1 MGKMMKTRDK
11 KLICIIFMITMVIGS
26 AILVYYPTGSMNE
39 EKDSMAASARLKQS
53 KNVAE
58 EAEASKDSITLMS
71 TDAIPTPSISPTPT
85 PVPTPT
91 PLPVYPLQEKGYP
104 TKLEEL
110 VKTYY
115 EAKVN
120 CDIDTMKDISSVPDN
135 VISKKQLL
143 QLVEGIDD
151 YKNIKC
157 YVKKSYEEGSYIVFV
172 YYDIKFIGL
181 KTLAPSLSKLYIITD
196 ETGELKIFDG
206 ELTEELRSYVTA
218 RSEDED
224 VIALREHT
232 DQLAAE
238 AKEQDKDLKAFWEIL
253 DNY

>member
-1 MGKMMKTRDK
+1 MFT
-11 KLICIIFMITMVIGS
+11 LIMGS
-26 AILVYYPTGSMNE
+26 AILVYYPTGSML
-39 EKDSMAASARLKQS
+39 AREDGT
-53 KNVAE
+53 VATAHQRTNKKAVE
-58 EAEASKDSITLMS
+58 EAEGKDDSINLMS
-71 TDAIPTPSISPTPT
+71 SEAAPSPSVTPIPTLAPTPT
-85 PVPTPT
+85 PY
-91 PLPVYPLQEKGYP
+91 PVYPLEENGFP
-104 TKLEEL
+104 SKLEEL

-120 CDIDTMKDISSVPDN
+120 CDIDTLKSISSDPDN
-135 VISKKQLL
+135 VISKKKLL

-181 KTLAPSLSKLYIITD
+181 KTLAPSLSKLYIVTD
-196 ETGELKIFDG
+196 EAGELRTFDG
-206 ELTEELRSYVTA
+206 ELTEDLKAYIMA

-224 VIALREHT
+224 VVALRKHT

-238 AKEQDKDLKAFWEIL
+238 AKEKDKDLKAFWEIL